1 MPAGS
6 WSEWRPL
13 GKRAAPTPGLLWRS
27 LPAKKND
34 SSETGPVCLQN
45 QNINDSKSEEIL
57 YHLDEQVLSAALD
70 VFTHAALLGLVV
82 VAAFAITDGDFSFV
96 RG

>member
-1 MPAGS
+1 MS
-6 WSEWRPL
+6 SSNT
-13 GKRAAPTPGLLWRS
+13 RAAVEELACKKRTIALRQDRS
-27 LPAKKND
+27 SYKVKILMIQRAKK
-34 SSETGPVCLQN
+34 SH
-45 QNINDSKSEEIL
+45 
-57 YHLDEQVLSAALD
+57 HLDEQVLSAALD